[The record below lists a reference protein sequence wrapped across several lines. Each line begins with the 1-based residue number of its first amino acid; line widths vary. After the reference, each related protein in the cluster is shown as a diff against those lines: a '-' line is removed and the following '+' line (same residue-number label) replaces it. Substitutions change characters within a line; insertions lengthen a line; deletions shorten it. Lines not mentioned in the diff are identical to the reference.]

1 MYIKVIGAALIIIGC
16 GGFGYKV
23 ARAHMR
29 ELRTLQQLTALL
41 DYMGC
46 ELQYRATPLPDLC
59 RQAAGETK
67 GILQS
72 VFLSLSHTLEDQL
85 LPNASEC
92 MELALNSIENI
103 PEKTQS
109 ALEQLGSTLGRFDI
123 DGQLKGLEAVR
134 HSCRKTLEE
143 LEKNRDA
150 RLRGYQTLG
159 LCAGAALVI
168 LFI

>member
-1 MYIKVIGAALIIIGC
+1 MYIKLIGAALIIMGC
-16 GGFGYKV
+16 GGLGYKI
-23 ARAHMR
+23 ARAYTR
-29 ELRTLQQLTALL
+29 EMNTLQQLTAIL

-46 ELQYRATPLPDLC
+46 ELQYRSTPLPDLC
-59 RQAAGETK
+59 KQAAGETK

-72 VFLSLSHTLEDQL
+72 VFLSLSRALEDQL

-92 MELALNSIENI
+92 MDLTLNKTENL
-103 PEKTQS
+103 PEKTKR
-109 ALEQLGSTLGRFDI
+109 ALEQLGTSLGRFDMY
-123 DGQLKGLEAVR
+123 GQLKGIEAVR
-134 HSCRKTLEE
+134 YRCRKTLEE